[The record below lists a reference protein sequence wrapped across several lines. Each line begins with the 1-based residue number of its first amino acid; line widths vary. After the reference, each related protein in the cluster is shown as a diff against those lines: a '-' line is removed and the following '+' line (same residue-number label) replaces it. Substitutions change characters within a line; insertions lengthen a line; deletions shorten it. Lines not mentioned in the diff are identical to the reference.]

1 MVEIK
6 FCGMMRPEDARHAAS
21 LGARYVGVIL
31 ADGPRMLTDDDA
43 IAVLSAVPSGAGV
56 ARVGVFGVASPDR
69 IAVRAD
75 RLGLDVVQLHGDPD
89 ARVIADVRGLW
100 SGQVWAVLRIEGG
113 GSAIP
118 AVASDLFDVADAVV
132 LDARVP
138 GKLGGTGVAL
148 QWSELRERM
157 ETFRARRARLVL
169 AGGLRPENVA
179 SAVDELHPDVV
190 DVSSGVEA
198 RVGVKDH
205 GRMRA
210 FRDAVHAMQ
219 IR

>member
-56 ARVGVFGVASPDR
+56 ARVGVFGVASPEQV
-69 IAVRAD
+69 AVRAD

-89 ARVIADVRGLW
+89 PRVIADVRGLW
-100 SGQVWAVLRIEGG
+100 SGQVWAVLRIEG
-113 GSAIP
+113 SAVP
-118 AVASDLFDVADAVV
+118 VAASDLFDVADAVV
-132 LDARVP
+132 LDARVA

-148 QWSELRERM
+148 HWNELRERM
-157 ETFRARRARLVL
+157 ETFRTRRARLVL

-179 SAVDELHPDVV
+179 SAVEELHPDVV

-198 RVGVKDH
+198 RVGVKDP

>member
-6 FCGMMRPEDARHAAS
+6 FCGMMRSEDARHAAS

-31 ADGPRMLTDDDA
+31 ADGPRMLTDDAA

-56 ARVGVFGVASPDR
+56 ARVGVFGDASPEQV
-69 IAVRAD
+69 AVRAD

-100 SGQVWAVLRIEGG
+100 SGQVWAVLRIEG
-113 GSAIP
+113 SAVP
-118 AVASDLFDVADAVV
+118 AAASDLFDVADAVV

-148 QWSELRERM
+148 HWNELRERM
-157 ETFRARRARLVL
+157 ETFRTRRARLVL

>member
-6 FCGMMRPEDARHAAS
+6 FCGMMRSEDARHAAS

-31 ADGPRMLTDDDA
+31 ADGPRMLTDDAA

-56 ARVGVFGVASPDR
+56 ARVGVFGDASPEQV
-69 IAVRAD
+69 AVRAD

-100 SGQVWAVLRIEGG
+100 SGQVWAVLRIEG
-113 GSAIP
+113 SAVP
-118 AVASDLFDVADAVV
+118 AAASDLFDVADAVV

-148 QWSELRERM
+148 QWNELRERM
-157 ETFRARRARLVL
+157 ETFRTRRARLVL
-169 AGGLRPENVA
+169 AGGLRPENVG

>member
-1 MVEIK
+1 D
-6 FCGMMRPEDARHAAS
+6 DA
-21 LGARYVGVIL
+21 
-31 ADGPRMLTDDDA
+31 A

-56 ARVGVFGVASPDR
+56 ARVGVFGDASPEQV
-69 IAVRAD
+69 AVRAD
-75 RLGLDVVQLHGDPD
+75 RLGLDVVQLHADPD

-100 SGQVWAVLRIEGG
+100 SGQVWAVLRIGG
-113 GSAIP
+113 GSAVP
-118 AVASDLFDVADAVV
+118 MAASDLFDVADAVV

-148 QWSELRERM
+148 HWNELRERM
-157 ETFRARRARLVL
+157 ETFRTRRARLVL